1 MGRTGHRSRKRKFQG
16 NQHAQRTT
24 KLQKIEDVA
33 ISIKATTEGN
43 QSASERKIRP
53 KLEAKGDKEEQTG
66 SSNLTGYRLVDMEI
80 LANVF
85 SLICC
90 QECGEQNIQL
100 SEISFR
106 RHGCASCLR
115 LLCLSCGWNHCFYSS
130 KKISR
135 FYEVNRRLVY
145 GMRTIGQGEASAKRF
160 CGIMNMPPP
169 PKPKAYSKHN
179 KALLKASKSVANKTM
194 NDAQKEIHN
203 LNGQDLNEFSNCGV
217 SCDGTWQKRGHSSL
231 NGCVA
236 VLSIDTGKCLD
247 VEVLS
252 KVCQACQRHEPSND
266 LQAEQEWQLNHAP
279 RCKANFKGS
288 APAMETEGVKR
299 IFDRSEERH
308 KLRYTEYYG
317 DGDSKGFNG
326 VENTYKDSGIKVV
339 KKECV
344 GHVQKRVGT
353 ALRKLK
359 KEKKGMGGKGKL
371 TDRMIDRLQNYY
383 GIAIRS
389 NVGNLS
395 KMKKAIYVSL
405 MHCAS
410 SKEHNLHLHCPE
422 GADSWCR
429 HNSDIANRTKLFKP
443 GPGLPVEIIAELKPI
458 YLRLSEDAL
467 LTRCLDGKTQNQN
480 ESINGMIWDRVPKEV
495 FVGAEIL
502 ELGVNDAVSH
512 FNIGSQAAL
521 DILAN
526 TGIEPGAFCIEEM
539 RNNDKLRVN
548 KAVYKERDTSK
559 RKRKL
564 LRARRKQKGDQAKQ
578 NEGEVYAPGSF

>member
-1 MGRTGHRSRKRKFQG
+1 MGRTGLRSRKRKFQG

-66 SSNLTGYRLVDMEI
+66 SSNLTGYRLMDMEI

-179 KALLKASKSVANKTM
+179 KALLKASKSVANETM

-359 KEKKGMGGKGKL
+359 KRKKVW
-371 TDRMIDRLQNYY
+371 
-383 GIAIRS
+383 A
-389 NVGNLS
+389 
-395 KMKKAIYVSL
+395 A
-405 MHCAS
+405 
-410 SKEHNLHLHCPE
+410 KE
-422 GADSWCR
+422 S
-429 HNSDIANRTKLFKP
+429 
-443 GPGLPVEIIAELKPI
+443 
-458 YLRLSEDAL
+458 
-467 LTRCLDGKTQNQN
+467 
-480 ESINGMIWDRVPKEV
+480 
-495 FVGAEIL
+495 
-502 ELGVNDAVSH
+502 
-512 FNIGSQAAL
+512 
-521 DILAN
+521 
-526 TGIEPGAFCIEEM
+526 
-539 RNNDKLRVN
+539 
-548 KAVYKERDTSK
+548 
-559 RKRKL
+559 
-564 LRARRKQKGDQAKQ
+564 
-578 NEGEVYAPGSF
+578 